1 MVAETAGKGN
11 VRGDRYE
18 KRETFVLPSVPSK
31 VLIAVEAEKMPVP

>member
-18 KRETFVLPSVPSK
+18 KRETLVLPSEPSE
-31 VLIAVEAEKMPVP
+31 VLIAVEAGKMSGP